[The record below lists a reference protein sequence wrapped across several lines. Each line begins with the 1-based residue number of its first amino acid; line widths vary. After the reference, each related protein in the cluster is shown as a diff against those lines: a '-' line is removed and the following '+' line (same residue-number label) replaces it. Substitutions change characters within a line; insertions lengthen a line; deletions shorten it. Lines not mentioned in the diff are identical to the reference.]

1 MAPGL
6 TIDVAFDPICPWCL
20 IGKRHLA
27 RALALLE
34 RSKPDVTVQ
43 VRWLPVQLL
52 PHLPDEGLPFM
63 AFYVRRLG
71 SAQAVIARQAQVNA
85 AAAAAGLQIDFSRIA
100 RMPNTRRA
108 LRSLDYAAQTG
119 GMQQME
125 AVIEHLF
132 YAHFLQGRDIGD
144 PATLVALAQAC
155 GLDGPAVDACLSDTA
170 STPSASAQRPT
181 APEGVPYFVFNGQ
194 YALAGA
200 HPPEALLQAMHH
212 ALDSHVPQEESAAWT
227 D

>member
-1 MAPGL
+1 MAPSL
-6 TIDVAFDPICPWCL
+6 TIDVTFDLICPWCL
-20 IGKRHLA
+20 NGKRHLA
-27 RALALLE
+27 RALAPLE

-63 AFYVRRLG
+63 EFYVRRLG

-85 AAAAAGLQIDFSRIA
+85 AAAVAGFQIDFSRIA

-108 LRSLDYAAQTG
+108 LRLLDYAAKTG
-119 GMQQME
+119 GAQQTE
-125 AVIEHLF
+125 ALIERLF
-132 YAHFLQGRDIGD
+132 DAHFLQGRNIGD
-144 PATLVALAQAC
+144 ATPLVALAKSC
-155 GLDGPAVDACLSDTA
+155 GFDGPTVDACLSDTV
-170 STPSASAQRPT
+170 STASASAQRPT
-181 APEGVPYFVFNGQ
+181 APKGVPYFEFNGQ

-200 HPPEALLQAMHH
+200 HPPEALSQAMQL
-212 ALDSHVPQEESAAWT
+212 ALDSHVPQKESAAWT